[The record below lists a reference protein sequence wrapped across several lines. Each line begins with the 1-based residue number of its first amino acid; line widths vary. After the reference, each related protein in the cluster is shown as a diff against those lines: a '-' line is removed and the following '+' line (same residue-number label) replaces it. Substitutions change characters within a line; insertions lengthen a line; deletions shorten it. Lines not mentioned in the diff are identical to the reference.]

1 MYPFSP
7 AFANFPP
14 LSRSYAPVLSFPSRF
29 SLSPSLPKARYRHF
43 RPIIVLYLPRQPLP
57 KARYRHFRL
66 IIVLYLPRQSL
77 PKARYR
83 HFCPIIVLYNN
94 TLSKKRFTKSA
105 KTALYGP
112 ARPFFQINVSFLMKR
127 ISFIIFVIDY

>member
-43 RPIIVLYLPRQPLP
+43 CHIIVLYLPHRSLPKACYRHFRPIIVLYLPHR
-57 KARYRHFRL
+57 
-66 IIVLYLPRQSL
+66 SL

-83 HFCPIIVLYNN
+83 HSRPIIVLYHN
-94 TLSKKRFTKSA
+94 TLSKKAFH
-105 KTALYGP
+105 
-112 ARPFFQINVSFLMKR
+112 
-127 ISFIIFVIDY
+127 

>member
-29 SLSPSLPKARYRHF
+29 SLSPSLPKARYRHS
-43 RPIIVLYLPRQPLP
+43 RPIIVLYHPC
-57 KARYRHFRL
+57 
-66 IIVLYLPRQSL
+66 QSL

-83 HFCPIIVLYNN
+83 HSRPIIVLYHN
-94 TLSKKRFTKSA
+94 TLSK
-105 KTALYGP
+105 
-112 ARPFFQINVSFLMKR
+112 
-127 ISFIIFVIDY
+127 